1 MAEKLRRAAE
11 GITEPEQLTVSIGA
25 CEIFTL
31 QHLPQAVGRA
41 DEALFKA
48 KSGGRN
54 QVCVLP

>member
-1 MAEKLRRAAE
+1 VE

-25 CEIFTL
+25 CEISAL
-31 QHLPQAVGRA
+31 QHLPQAVARA

>member
-1 MAEKLRRAAE
+1 MDLKLK
-11 GITEPEQLTVSIGA
+11 PFDFS
-25 CEIFTL
+25 
-31 QHLPQAVGRA
+31 QAVARA